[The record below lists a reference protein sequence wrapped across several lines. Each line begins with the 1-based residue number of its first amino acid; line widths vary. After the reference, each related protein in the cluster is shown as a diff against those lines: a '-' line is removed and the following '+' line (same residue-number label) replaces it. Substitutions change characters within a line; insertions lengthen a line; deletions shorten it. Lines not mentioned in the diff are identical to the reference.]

1 MNCFI
6 HNLRIVYE
14 LWIVLK
20 NYGVMLTILYLNLY
34 LKENIESK
42 PKNLWHVTK
51 NMNLTFPLKKVFK
64 PLINEIKD
72 PFSKELVV
80 LLPWLQQS
88 IALWKM
94 PSRRI
99 FLSNKF
105 KEAQQIHAM
114 S

>member
-1 MNCFI
+1 
-6 HNLRIVYE
+6 
-14 LWIVLK
+14 
-20 NYGVMLTILYLNLY
+20 MLTILYLNLY

-51 NMNLTFPLKKVFK
+51 NLNLTFSLKKVFK